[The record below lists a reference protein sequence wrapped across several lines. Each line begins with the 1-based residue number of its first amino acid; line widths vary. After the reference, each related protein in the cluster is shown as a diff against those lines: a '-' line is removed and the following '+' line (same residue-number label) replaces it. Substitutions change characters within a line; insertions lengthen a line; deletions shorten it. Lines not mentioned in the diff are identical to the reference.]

1 MEASQGSTGGA
12 APAAGAPGQ
21 GQGQSPADA
30 QAAAETDAFAERPE
44 VYVGAAFA
52 GGLVVAG
59 VLRWLG
65 NR

>member
-1 MEASQGSTGGA
+1 MEASQGSTTPESD
-12 APAAGAPGQ
+12 APWSR
-21 GQGQSPADA
+21 QSPADA
-30 QAAAETDAFAERPE
+30 QAAAETDTFAERPE

-52 GGLVVAG
+52 GGLVLAG